1 MPKLSVSTATE
12 LARTLLADAGMSAA
26 QAAAMADVLI
36 AADLM
41 GHRTHGLGML
51 PTYLDRIAAG
61 LIRRE
66 GEIETLSKTSS
77 TFAWHTDRL
86 PGAWVMQQA
95 MSRLQDMARR
105 HPVVTATV
113 SNCTHIGSLQVYLE
127 EPARNGYLA
136 LMMVTDPGVASVAP
150 FGGVDPV
157 LTTNPIACGIPTG
170 CDPILIDQCTSLVS
184 NAQAQSIPEG
194 QTELPGDW
202 LLDNMGRPSRD
213 PSVLKTDPPGTIM
226 PLGGADFGYKGMGF
240 MLMVEAFAL
249 ALSGHARSTPKTRGA
264 QGVFVQLI
272 DPSAFSGRGNFEAEM
287 KHVVEACHASRPAEG
302 SSGVR
307 LPGERALRLKRE
319 QTETGLD
326 VETGR
331 LDAIR
336 AACERNGFD
345 VPALMR

>member
-1 MPKLSVSTATE
+1 MVSSIG
-12 LARTLLADAGMSAA
+12 D
-26 QAAAMADVLI
+26 LI
-36 AADLM
+36 SADLM

-61 LIRRE
+61 LIRHE
-66 GEIETLSKTSS
+66 GNIETLNESDA

-86 PGAWVMQQA
+86 PGAWVMKRA
-95 MSRLQDMARR
+95 MAKLKDMAGR

-150 FGGVDPV
+150 FGGADPV

-202 LLDNMGRPSRD
+202 LFDNKGHPSRD

-249 ALSGHARSTPKTRGA
+249 ALSGHARSSPKTRGA
-264 QGVFVQLI
+264 QGIFIQLI
-272 DPSAFSGRGNFEAEM
+272 DSSSFSGRGTFETEM
-287 KHVVEACHASRPAEG
+287 KHVVDACRASRPAEG

-307 LPGERALRLKRE
+307 LPGERALRLWRE
-319 QTETGLD
+319 QTQTGLD
-326 VETGR
+326 VDTAH

-336 AACERNGFD
+336 AACQRNGFN
-345 VPALMR
+345 VPAALR